1 MFIFARNSIPMKSQL
16 IVLVLFAAL
25 ASCNKY
31 ESQNADVDPNPF
43 YVPTYQIGDYYLND
57 TLQGIVFATISG
69 GTNGLMVSLE
79 EVQLPWC
86 IPNYVN
92 TETGVTNPYDGW
104 YNTNGLLANYDLNH
118 FPTIQWSHQRNTWR
132 LVYQPHFQIMPKQW
146 YVPSSTELRYLLQN
160 QDAVNRTLDSLGLP
174 TLEDKTY
181 WTSTETGTRCA
192 AAGRLQDGQIV
203 IGDSVK
209 DRELYVRAIKNF

>member
-1 MFIFARNSIPMKSQL
+1 MKKVL
-16 IVLVLFAAL
+16 LAIMVLVAAM

-31 ESQNADVDPNPF
+31 EHNNDVDPKPF
-43 YVPTYQIGDYYLND
+43 YIPKYQIGDYYQND

-79 EVQLPWC
+79 EAHLPWC

-104 YNTNGLLANYDLNH
+104 YNTNGLMANYDLSRY
-118 FPTIQWSHQRNTWR
+118 PVIQWSHQRNTWR

-160 QDAVNRTLDSLGLP
+160 QVIVNRTLDSLGLP

-192 AAGRLQDGQIV
+192 AAGRLQNGQVV

-209 DRELYVRAIKNF
+209 DQVFYVRAIRNF

>member
-1 MFIFARNSIPMKSQL
+1 MKRIL
-16 IVLVLFAAL
+16 IVIALITNTLV
-25 ASCNKY
+25 SCNKY
-31 ESQNADVDPNPF
+31 DPGSNVDPKPF
-43 YVPTYQIGDYYLND
+43 YVPKYQIGDYYHND
-57 TLQGIVFATISG
+57 TLQGIVFATISD

-79 EVQLPWC
+79 EAKLPWC

-92 TETGVTNPYDGW
+92 TETGATNPYDGW
-104 YNTNGLLANYDLNH
+104 YNTNGLMANYDLSH
-118 FPTIQWSHQRNTWR
+118 YPTIQWSHQKNTWR

-146 YVPSSTELRYLLQN
+146 YVPSTTELRYLLQN

-174 TLEDKTY
+174 TLEEKTY

-192 AAGRLQDGQIV
+192 AAGRLQNGQVV

-209 DRELYVRAIKNF
+209 DQVLYVRAIKNF